1 MTQEE
6 KFEKQ
11 MRRMIDA
18 NVDRKP
24 FFTKK
29 FVLECVSQ
37 MIFPYPFYNTII
49 FMP

>member
-1 MTQEE
+1 MDG
-6 KFEKQ
+6 
-11 MRRMIDA
+11 MIA
-18 NVDRKP
+18 ENVDRKP